1 MTNDK
6 IRPHQHRIMDMLKE
20 EVLSPTGRIVK
31 PEPELQTIPTGFVSL
46 GTEHGGFRRGDLV
59 ALGARTAGALSRR
72 IHNLAVFA
80 AMYGRPQDTS
90 LETFL
95 NEMPYPQLE
104 ERLLTIDSYS
114 MQKVEWLGDGPEQDF
129 NKAKTPK
136 KQLEARLHKKDKPK
150 VSSLLSK
157 LVKKT

>member
-1 MTNDK
+1 MPNDK
-6 IRPHQHRIMDMLKE
+6 LLPHQQRVMDMLKE
-20 EVLSPTGRIVK
+20 GLSPTGRTVK
-31 PEPELQTIPTGFVSL
+31 PEPELQPFVSESSNTTM
-46 GTEHGGFRRGDLV
+46 GSMRS
-59 ALGARTAGALSRR
+59 ALLRR
-72 IHNLAVFA
+72 IQNIGVFA
-80 AMYGRPQDTS
+80 ALYGRSQDTS

-136 KQLEARLHKKDKPK
+136 KQLEARLHKKGKPK

>member
-6 IRPHQHRIMDMLKE
+6 ILPHQQRIMDMLKE
-20 EVLSPTGRIVK
+20 EGLSPTGRTVRS
-31 PEPELQTIPTGFVSL
+31 EPELQHFVSESSNTTM
-46 GTEHGGFRRGDLV
+46 GSMRS
-59 ALGARTAGALSRR
+59 ALLRR
-72 IHNLAVFA
+72 IQKIGVFA
-80 AMYGRPQDTS
+80 AMYGSPPPVFNDVH
-90 LETFL
+90 LL
-95 NEMPYPQLE
+95 KG
-104 ERLLTIDSYS
+104 RLDYLDEFRFTDGEP
-114 MQKVEWLGDGPEQDF
+114 KEEWLGEGPEQDF